1 MKLIHNYL
9 LPPSIASSRF
19 HIPQSQRAGLVLT
32 NGQGYVFERQLLEY
46 FLLLFPCPELVFYLR
61 VDWQRLRRAVVEP
74 VRQRRRS
81 TGEINERTKLDESTT
96 VTDKEEDYVAVP
108 VHRQNCF
115 LGVLPTSSAASTTA
129 ATPLRRQ
136 SCFLRL
142 RQQQQPT
149 TTSTS
154 TSSIPLRRRTEDQLQ
169 TQAKR
174 MRLQQPLHNMRR
186 SVPPTA
192 AAASAS
198 SHAALLTATATKR
211 SIRI

>member
-1 MKLIHNYL
+1 M
-9 LPPSIASSRF
+9 
-19 HIPQSQRAGLVLT
+19 LT

-46 FLLLFPCPELVFYLR
+46 FILLFPCPELVFYLR
-61 VDWQRLRRAVVEP
+61 VDWQRLRRAFVEP

-81 TGEINERTKLDESTT
+81 TGEINERTKLDESPT
-96 VTDKEEDYVAVP
+96 VTDGEEDYVAVP
-108 VHRQNCF
+108 VHRQDCF
-115 LGVLPTSSAASTTA
+115 LGVLPTSRAAS

-136 SCFLRL
+136 SSFLRL
-142 RQQQQPT
+142 RQQQQQPPT
-149 TTSTS
+149 TP
-154 TSSIPLRRRTEDQLQ
+154 TSSIALRRRTEDQLQ
-169 TQAKR
+169 THAKR

-186 SVPPTA
+186 SVPPIAAA

>member
-1 MKLIHNYL
+1 MKLIHSYL

-61 VDWQRLRRAVVEP
+61 MDWQRLRRAVVEP

-142 RQQQQPT
+142 RQQQQQPT
-149 TTSTS
+149 TTS

>member
-1 MKLIHNYL
+1 MKLIQNYL
-9 LPPSIASSRF
+9 LSPPTATSRF

-81 TGEINERTKLDESTT
+81 TGEINERTKLDESMT
-96 VTDKEEDYVAVP
+96 VTDGEEDYVAVP

-115 LGVLPTSSAASTTA
+115 LGVLPTSRAASTA
-129 ATPLRRQ
+129 SATPLRRQ

-142 RQQQQPT
+142 RQQQQQPPT
-149 TTSTS
+149 TL
-154 TSSIPLRRRTEDQLQ
+154 TSSIALRRRTEDQLQQ

-192 AAASAS
+192 ASAS